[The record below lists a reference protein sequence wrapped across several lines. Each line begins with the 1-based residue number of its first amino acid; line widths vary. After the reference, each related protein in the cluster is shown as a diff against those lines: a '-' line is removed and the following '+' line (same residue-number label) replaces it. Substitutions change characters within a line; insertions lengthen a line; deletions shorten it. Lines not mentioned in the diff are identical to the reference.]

1 MISKDRIAI
10 TIACY
15 CLAFYLVYAA
25 TIIDPTNMAGPGLD
39 LIVYPLVYLWSLIL
53 VIKYFIEALKDGPK
67 YLLILVIHLA
77 GFIGL
82 ILFLKEIEVRP
93 IF

>member
-1 MISKDRIAI
+1 MSKNHAL
-10 TIACY
+10 CS
-15 CLAFYLVYAA
+15 LF
-25 TIIDPTNMAGPGLD
+25 NHFS
-39 LIVYPLVYLWSLIL
+39 YPELTL
-53 VIKYFIEALKDGPK
+53 IKYFIEALKDGPK